1 VAAPGPQAERRG
13 DPAAGRGEGVPRPRR
28 RALVRPR
35 DRRTGRHRGQAARHD
50 ARSAID
56 ELAALTA
63 QERQVVLLAATGA
76 SNREIAA
83 QLFLSPRTV
92 GYHLY
97 NAFPKLGVTSRTE
110 LSRFER
116 PPIRPSAFPLSL
128 GESGFDA
135 PAQCGGA
142 LT

>member
-1 VAAPGPQAERRG
+1 VFHGLGAVPWFDRATGELAAIGA
-13 DPAAGRGEGVPRPRR
+13 RPRGTTP
-28 RALVRPR
+28 A
-35 DRRTGRHRGQAARHD
+35 Q
-50 ARSAID
+50 AID